1 MTIDKFL
8 FKKHLEKGEKIK
20 YAVHKHGIAI
30 LKPTLEVAFFG
41 LGLPWALYFVGLST
55 NIFFWLAI
63 VWSFI
68 ALIRFIYVLVDWYSD
83 AWLITNMSVITIEWN
98 GIFSNNAA
106 RLGYE
111 DVEGASYEIK
121 GFWGTML
128 RFGDLQLRVMSG
140 THVDLGG
147 AARPKKAEL
156 ALLRAQEEYLGHK
169 NWQDTTSLKSLLS
182 SMVAHH
188 NRSDH

>member
-1 MTIDKFL
+1 
-8 FKKHLEKGEKIK
+8 
-20 YAVHKHGIAI
+20 
-30 LKPTLEVAFFG
+30 
-41 LGLPWALYFVGLST
+41 
-55 NIFFWLAI
+55 LAI
-63 VWSFI
+63 VWSLI
-68 ALIRFIYVLVDWYSD
+68 ALVRFVYVLVDWYSD
-83 AWLITNMSVITIEWN
+83 AWLITSMSVITIEWN
-98 GIFSNNAA
+98 GIFSNNSA

-111 DVEGASYEIK
+111 DIEGASYEIK

-140 THVDLGG
+140 THVDLNG

-169 NWQDTTSLKSLLS
+169 NWQDTSSLKDLLS

-188 NRSDH
+188 NRNKD